1 MSTSTQAGRPLILTT
16 PLGADAMLAVGLNGT
31 ESLSKLFTLT
41 VDAKTHRATAVPFEK
56 VLGQSV
62 GLKLALPKGAARY
75 FHGLCVR
82 LAQGNSDPE
91 FTNYRLEIVPALWL
105 LTKRTQSRIFQ
116 HLSVPDILKKVFAGL
131 AVEYKVTGVFER
143 RDYVVQ
149 YRETD
154 FDFASRLM
162 EEEGIFYFFKFA
174 EMAHTLVV
182 ANNPQAHPVVVG
194 ASTILYKGT
203 TGQNETGEE
212 IITQWTKVQ
221 EQVSGKFLLW
231 DHTFEFPHRKNEAAK
246 LLTDT
251 TTVGKVTH
259 KLAVGDHSNLEVYDW
274 PGAYAQRFDGVEGN
288 TGGDQSGELGKI
300 ADDGKRTVE
309 LRMQAAAAAAVTISG
324 EGQARQLAAGHKFTL
339 AVLPTDPVT
348 TPIKPD
354 GDYVVTSVQH
364 FAEVPA
370 NYRSGGGG
378 GGGGFVYR
386 NSFTAIPAALPYR
399 PQQTTEK
406 PVVPGSQTAVV
417 VGPAGEE
424 IFTDKYGRIKVQF
437 HWDRE
442 GKNNAASSCW
452 IRVAHLSA
460 GRGWGMMSIPRIGQE
475 VVIDFLEGDPDQPL
489 CVGCVYNPDQMPFYK
504 LPDEKSKSYLRTNS
518 TMGGDGY
525 NAIRFEDKAGSEQ
538 IYTHA
543 QRDMD
548 LRVRHDLMER
558 VGNDHHLRVGFY
570 LANDHKGVVSGETK
584 TGHQYE
590 EVAIDHHRKVHRN
603 QDEQVGGDLKLLV
616 GGGDGPGNADIHI
629 KKAKHE
635 LIGDTSDLV
644 VKKAVTESFDATHD
658 FTVTGAVSRSFKA
671 TVDET
676 VDGALVTKV
685 GGNADHDITGD
696 RTEAVGGKAD
706 LKVGGD
712 LTHDVGTAV
721 SLTVG
726 TQYDLKAGTSFG
738 AQAGTSVTIKAGTT
752 LVLEGGAGLTLSA
765 GGSFVTISSAGV
777 MIVGAMVLINSGGA
791 ALPGV
796 PPVTK
801 KPKAPKAPKA
811 AKPAKDAADAKP
823 TKPKDAAV
831 SKTGR
836 KSSGS

>member
-1 MSTSTQAGRPLILTT
+1 MSAYTQTGRPLILTT
-16 PLGADAMLAVGLNGT
+16 PLGADAMLAVALNGT
-31 ESLSKLFTLT
+31 EGLSKLFRLT
-41 VDAKTHRATAVPFEK
+41 VDAKTLRTSTVPFEK

-62 GLKLALPKGAARY
+62 GLKLALPKGAVRY

-82 LAQGNSDPE
+82 LAQGDSDAE
-91 FTNYRLEIVPALWL
+91 FTNYRLEIAPSLWL
-105 LTKRTQSRIFQ
+105 LTRRTQSRIFQ

-131 AVEYKVTGVFER
+131 TVEYKIAGKFEP

-149 YRETD
+149 YRESD

-174 EMAHTLVV
+174 DMAHTMVV
-182 ANNPQAHPVVVG
+182 ANNALSHPPVVGKETIVYRSYAGQGEVG
-194 ASTILYKGT
+194 EDLI
-203 TGQNETGEE
+203 TG
-212 IITQWTKVQ
+212 WTKVQ
-221 EQVSGKFLLW
+221 EQASGKFLLW
-231 DHTFEFPHRKNEAAK
+231 DHTFETPHGKHDSAK
-246 LLTDT
+246 LLTET
-251 TTVGKVTH
+251 VTVGKVAH
-259 KLAVGDHSNLEVYDW
+259 KLGVGDHAKLEVYDW
-274 PGAYAQRFDGVEGN
+274 PGAYAQRFDGVDTN
-288 TGGDQSGELGKI
+288 GGAQAAEVGKI

-309 LRMQAAAAAAVTISG
+309 LRMQAAAAEAVTISG
-324 EGQARQLAAGHKFTL
+324 EGQARQMAAGHKFTV
-339 AVLPTDPVT
+339 AVLPTDLAT
-348 TPIKPD
+348 TPINPD
-354 GDYVVTSVQH
+354 GEYVLTSVQH
-364 FAEVPA
+364 FAELPA

-442 GKNNAASSCW
+442 GRNNAASSCW
-452 IRVAHLSA
+452 IRVAHASA
-460 GRGWGMMSIPRIGQE
+460 GRGWGTMSIPRIGQE

-525 NAIRFEDKAGSEQ
+525 NAVRFEDKAGSEQ

-558 VGNDHHLRVGFY
+558 VGSDHHLRVGFY

-590 EVAIDHHRKVHRN
+590 EVAVDHHRKVHRN

-658 FTVTGAVSRSFKA
+658 FTVTGAVSRSYKA

-823 TKPKDAAV
+823 TKPKDADH

-836 KSSGS
+836 KSS